1 MKALRL
7 LSSLTTAL
15 SLTLLASGCSLMQEV
30 RPWQKEA
37 LAHPD
42 MALNP
47 DLLQSAHHEHV
58 YFSREAGM
66 GGHSVGAGG
75 CGCN

>member
-1 MKALRL
+1 MRALRL

-15 SLTLLASGCSLMQEV
+15 SLTVLASGCSLMQEV

-58 YFSREAGM
+58 YFSREAGT

>member
-7 LSSLTTAL
+7 LSILTTVL

>member
-1 MKALRL
+1 MKSLRPF
-7 LSSLTTAL
+7 TAL
-15 SLTLLASGCSLMQEV
+15 LTALLAALLASGCTLMQEV

-37 LAHPD
+37 LAHPN

-47 DLLQSAHHEHV
+47 DLLQSAHHDHV
-58 YFSREAGM
+58 YFRREAGT

>member
-1 MKALRL
+1 MNAMRPF
-7 LSSLTTAL
+7 SA
-15 SLTLLASGCSLMQEV
+15 LLAALLVVLLTSGCSLLQEV

-47 DLLQSAHHEHV
+47 DLLQNSHLDHV

-66 GGHSVGAGG
+66 GGHSIGAGG

>member
-1 MKALRL
+1 MNAMRTFSVLLAALL
-7 LSSLTTAL
+7 VA
-15 SLTLLASGCSLMQEV
+15 LLASGCSLLQEV

-47 DLLQSAHHEHV
+47 DLLQSAHKDHV
-58 YFSREAGM
+58 YFSREAGT
-66 GGHSVGAGG
+66 GGHSVGGGG

>member
-1 MKALRL
+1 MKSLRPFSALV
-7 LSSLTTAL
+7 SVVFLTFFT
-15 SLTLLASGCSLMQEV
+15 SGCTLMQEV

>member
-7 LSSLTTAL
+7 LSILTTAL

>member
-7 LSSLTTAL
+7 LSTTVTAL
-15 SLTLLASGCSLMQEV
+15 LLSAVLSGCSVMQEV

-58 YFSREAGM
+58 YFSREAGT

>member
-7 LSSLTTAL
+7 LSIATTAVL
-15 SLTLLASGCSLMQEV
+15 LTLLASGCSLMQEV